1 MKDTL
6 VEDDIKAEVTK
17 DVPRRRLLE
26 LKNILKSLLFGDK
39 QISKKYLASKLPN
52 ITDIE
57 ATTAIKIVNFVK
69 PYIPDKNFAHQIPF
83 VLVTNKILKSI
94 GHGKQAVKLL
104 SIVNSSNL
112 YSLFNN
118 IATLCTL
125 FCSSTVNKRMK
136 ICDYRN
142 NAI

>member
-39 QISKKYLASKLPN
+39 QISKKYSAGKLPN

-69 PYIPDKNFAHQIPF
+69 PYVPDRKNYKNFAHQIPF
-83 VLVTNKILKSI
+83 VLVT
-94 GHGKQAVKLL
+94 
-104 SIVNSSNL
+104 
-112 YSLFNN
+112 
-118 IATLCTL
+118 T
-125 FCSSTVNKRMK
+125 
-136 ICDYRN
+136 
-142 NAI
+142 